1 MNSWI
6 IQCLISSSYQTVVF
20 KVILITN
27 FTEFVF
33 YKQEDIDD
41 YLSVLESVPAY
52 IEGALEVTRTQV
64 QNGYFMTDDALDST
78 LDGIEKFVA
87 KTDNNPL
94 IQIF

>member
-1 MNSWI
+1 MNQHFQTLCYKSTFDI
-6 IQCLISSSYQTVVF
+6 DGPNRQYTCLLYTS
-20 KVILITN
+20 LITN

-64 QNGYFMTDDALDST
+64 PVSYTHL
-78 LDGIEKFVA
+78 
-87 KTDNNPL
+87 
-94 IQIF
+94 